1 MEKKTVVARIEV
13 IKGKENEFL
22 SIAATLVGNTR
33 KEEGNISY
41 TLYQNPENPAQ
52 FIFYEE
58 YKDQAAMDFH
68 AASKHFNSF
77 AKNIE
82 GLQAK
87 DIIIESF

>member
-1 MEKKTVVARIEV
+1 MEKKTIVARIEV

-58 YKDQAAMDFH
+58 YKEPGCHGF
-68 AASKHFNSF
+68 SCS
-77 AKNIE
+77 IE
-82 GLQAK
+82 TFQLIRKKYRRITG
-87 DIIIESF
+87 